1 MTQRENYLTGARWEA
16 TVGYSRA
23 VKMGGVIEVS
33 GTVSIKDGQP
43 YGAGD
48 VGIQTR
54 RILEIIDESLTHFGA
69 RKENVIRTRMFIT
82 DISRWE
88 EAGREH
94 GKYFEGVNPA
104 TSMVE
109 VSALIDP
116 VFLIEIE
123 ATALI
128 L

>member
-1 MTQRENYLTGARWEA
+1 MTQRENYLTGAHWESI
-16 TVGYSRA
+16 VGYSRA
-23 VKMGGVIEVS
+23 VKIGGQIEVS
-33 GTVSIKDGQP
+33 GTVSIKDSQP
-43 YGAGD
+43 YGLGD
-48 VGIQTR
+48 VGKQTQ
-54 RILEIIDESLTHFGA
+54 RILEIIDESLAHFGA
-69 RKENVIRTRMFIT
+69 RKENVIRTRIFIT

-94 GKYFEGVNPA
+94 GKHFEGINPA

-128 L
+128 S